1 MLITFLCYNKIMTN
15 ELEKTALLL
24 MDLQPGII
32 DNLDNKD
39 EFLKKVQTTIDF
51 AHKNKIQIIYV
62 VVSFREGAPE
72 ISSSNKIFSTMK
84 ERASSSMV
92 NINPVF
98 DIQYNDIL
106 VTKHRISAFS
116 GSDLDMILRAGGFEN
131 IVISGISTSG
141 VVLSTT
147 REAADKDFKITI
159 LSDLCFDSDP
169 EVHLILMNK
178 IFPRQANIITS
189 NDWFNNINS
198 N

>member
-1 MLITFLCYNKIMTN
+1 
-15 ELEKTALLL
+15 
-24 MDLQPGII
+24 
-32 DNLDNKD
+32 
-39 EFLKKVQTTIDF
+39 
-51 AHKNKIQIIYV
+51 
-62 VVSFREGAPE
+62 
-72 ISSSNKIFSTMK
+72 MK